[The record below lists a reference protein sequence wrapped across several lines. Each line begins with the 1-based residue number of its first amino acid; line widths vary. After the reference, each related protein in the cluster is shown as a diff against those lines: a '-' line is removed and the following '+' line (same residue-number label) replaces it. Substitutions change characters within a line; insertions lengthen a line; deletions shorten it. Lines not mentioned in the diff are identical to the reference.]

1 MEDKRTKS
9 GKTICFSRGETF
21 MLWGCILAS
30 GVGKFLQAD
39 ATQTMMMMTTEKYS
53 QITHVNLL
61 TGNGLLF

>member
-1 MEDKRTKS
+1 
-9 GKTICFSRGETF
+9 